1 MNENNINNLE
11 VSQDNKNKTSTN
23 EGYIYVLTNPSFP
36 QYVKI
41 GYTDNINKR
50 LEQLNRS
57 ECIPFAFRLYAY
69 YKVPTRLTD
78 VKLHNMIDK
87 LNPNL
92 RAIDDFNGKKRVREF
107 YAMDAHD
114 AYAILEA
121 IADINGLSNNLVL
134 VEPTLEE
141 QAKEDEALAIRTKR
155 SVTQLPK
162 MDWLIDQGVVNI
174 GDEIYVIN
182 HPEEKAIIID
192 SENVEYKG
200 LKMSFNQ
207 FGCKVTGWKSIQC
220 YAWMKIT
227 GNDDVLSDLREKK
240 MRELKM
246 IN

>member
-1 MNENNINNLE
+1 ME
-11 VSQDNKNKTSTN
+11 NKN
-23 EGYIYVLTNPSFP
+23 GIIYILTNPSFP
-36 QYVKI
+36 KYVKI
-41 GYTDNINKR
+41 GYSDNVNKR
-50 LEQLNRS
+50 LEELNRS

-92 RAIDDFNGKKRVREF
+92 RAIDDFNGKKRIREF

-114 AYAILEA
+114 AYSILEA
-121 IADINGLSNNLVL
+121 IADINGLSENLVL
-134 VEPTLEE
+134 VEPTAEE
-141 QAKEDEALAIRTKR
+141 LAKEDEALSIRTKR

-162 MDWLIDQGVVNI
+162 MDWLINQGVVNI

-182 HPEEKAIIID
+182 HPEEKAIIVD
-192 SENVEYKG
+192 SENVNYKG
-200 LKMSFNQ
+200 CKMSFNQ
-207 FGCKVTGWKSIQC
+207 FGCNVTGWKSINC
-220 YAWMKIT
+220 YSWMKIT
-227 GNDDVLSDLREKK
+227 GNDDILSDLREKK